1 MNERSKITLFHTK
14 WLFSQKLRSNF
25 FSNSHMR
32 LPCILAI
39 YCKELYTVDS
49 LERSLIGVKVG
60 EGSGK
65 KKLMSPNAP
74 IFGQKCVLTL

>member
-1 MNERSKITLFHTK
+1 
-14 WLFSQKLRSNF
+14 
-25 FSNSHMR
+25 MR